1 MKPFFKWNYKKFD
14 DLISKEALNGDFM
27 KHDVNN
33 INYSIFPEIVL
44 LYVKLVRYNKR
55 FFGET
60 LCPCM
65 KMGISFQMIK
75 ELLKP
80 FTN

>member
-14 DLISKEALNGDFM
+14 DLISKEALNGEFM

-44 LYVKLVRYNKR
+44 LYVKLVRYN
-55 FFGET
+55 
-60 LCPCM
+60 
-65 KMGISFQMIK
+65 
-75 ELLKP
+75 
-80 FTN
+80 